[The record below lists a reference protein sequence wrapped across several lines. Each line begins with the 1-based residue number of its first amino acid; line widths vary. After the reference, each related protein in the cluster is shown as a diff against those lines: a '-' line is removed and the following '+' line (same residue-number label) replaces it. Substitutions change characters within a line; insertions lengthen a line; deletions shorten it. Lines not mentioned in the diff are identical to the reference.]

1 MHISSL
7 IHHESTPVG
16 LIQSEYEFEPE
27 EICALKFL
35 LSDSKDVTHNFL
47 RLWDS
52 IDHYENATFGVKEM
66 MPTIVNKL
74 QRMDKLTAL
83 RTRLNQ
89 DYFML
94 LGLPKYTWTKNIYAR
109 NQLKIIKKT
118 LHENN
123 IPFILL
129 KGIAETFLNP
139 DALNTRTCRDI
150 DILIKPDDINL
161 FNKVANS
168 IGWRCPDLDQSNN
181 LNSFEQFALN
191 AFTFRNSDHIIDLD
205 VHFGG
210 AQLNWSAN
218 TIFVDYI
225 WKQAVMVD
233 STNALLVPNMESRLL
248 LSAWNLFDIENMKSH
263 QMLKY
268 LYDFM
273 LYVGTLSTSE
283 KLKFV
288 LVAHT
293 LLNFGNEVLHLLRIE
308 SQVQRRWGQYIF
320 FTILMSTVWL
330 KLAIFKIQVSEE
342 RYYRIYYA
350 KTDISPITLTFL
362 QYRAAIISKF
372 YRLCVLLKAVV
383 TSIKSGS
390 MEEITKSVNTLTAV
404 CTRVLVRL
412 GRAGIRAAKWTT
424 PNTVVNAHDRT
435 ADPYDK
441 DGLCDDATAI
451 KCRSDAEHNRARP
464 YRRFFI
470 SINYIKN

>member
-1 MHISSL
+1 MRTFSL
-7 IHHESTPVG
+7 INHESTSVG
-16 LIQSEYEFEPE
+16 WIQSEYEFERQ
-27 EICALKFL
+27 EICALKLL
-35 LSDSKDVTHNFL
+35 LSDTKDVTHNFL
-47 RLWDS
+47 QLWDS

-74 QRMDKLTAL
+74 QRMDRLTTL

-94 LGLPKYTWTKNIYAR
+94 LGLPKYTWTKNTYAR
-109 NQLKIIKKT
+109 NQLKIIKRV

-139 DALNTRTCRDI
+139 EALNARTCRDI

-168 IGWRCPDLDQSNN
+168 IGWRCPDLDQRNN
-181 LNSFEQFALN
+181 LNSFAQFALN
-191 AFTFRNSDHIIDLD
+191 AFTFRNADHIIDLD

-218 TIFVDYI
+218 TVFVDYI
-225 WKQAVMVD
+225 WKHAVMID
-233 STNALLVPNMESRLL
+233 STNSLLIPNIESRLL

-273 LYVGTLSTSE
+273 FYVGTLSTSE
-283 KLKFV
+283 KFKFV

-293 LLNFGNEVLHLLRIE
+293 LLNFGNEVLHLLRVE
-308 SQVQRRWGQYIF
+308 SRVQRHWGQYIF
-320 FTILMSTVWL
+320 FTVLISTVWL
-330 KLAIFKIQVSEE
+330 KLVLFKIQVSEE

-350 KTDISPITLTFL
+350 NKNISPIKLKFL
-362 QYRAAIISKF
+362 QYRTAFISKF
-372 YRLCVLLKAVV
+372 HRLCVLMKAIV
-383 TSIKSGS
+383 TSFKSGS
-390 MEEITKSVNTLTAV
+390 MEEIAKSVSTFTAA
-404 CTRVLVRL
+404 CARVLVRL
-412 GRAGIRAAKWTT
+412 GRAGIRVAKWTT
-424 PNTVVNAHDRT
+424 PNTVANAQDRT
-435 ADPYDK
+435 ADLYDK
-441 DGLCDDATAI
+441 EGLCDEAAV
-451 KCRSDAEHNRARP
+451 KCMSDVKHNRARP
-464 YRRFFI
+464 YRRFFV
-470 SINYIKN
+470 SINYFKN